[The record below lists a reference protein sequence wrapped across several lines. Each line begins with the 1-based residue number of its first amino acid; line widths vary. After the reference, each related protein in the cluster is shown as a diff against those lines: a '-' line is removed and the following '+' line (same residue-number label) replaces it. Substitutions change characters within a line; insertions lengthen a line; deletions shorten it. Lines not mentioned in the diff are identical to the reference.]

1 MPFGIQKSKDKWK
14 VVNKDT
20 GRVLG
25 THDSESAANKQLAAV
40 QINYGKESV
49 QTEGIFSSIKDMLSR
64 RITAGD
70 TVITDYGESVIKEIY
85 EVPPGTKSS
94 LAKKDGV
101 KVDSTTMT
109 KIKNLEVIFK
119 LDNKQF
125 ISCDHVRSIKPKTVK
140 LVTPPMKDSEEK
152 EDTMNLKESNELIM
166 SLAHKHKISVTV
178 LEELWT
184 QAVSKQEENAKTKEE
199 KDKSSPKFWK
209 GVRSNFKTLIDN
221 LEIQEAKAIMDS
233 RERYTQSTSQ
243 WLDQLQSGDYAAA
256 EKTFP
261 EIMKSKLDI
270 MINNGKEKYLKQM
283 SDKVNK
289 QKEG

>member
-14 VVNKDT
+14 VVNKHT

-25 THDSESAANKQLAAV
+25 THDSESAAKKQLAAV
-40 QINYGKESV
+40 QINYGKES
-49 QTEGIFSSIKDMLSR
+49 EK
-64 RITAGD
+64 
-70 TVITDYGESVIKEIY
+70 
-85 EVPPGTKSS
+85 
-94 LAKKDGV
+94 
-101 KVDSTTMT
+101 
-109 KIKNLEVIFK
+109 
-119 LDNKQF
+119 
-125 ISCDHVRSIKPKTVK
+125 
-140 LVTPPMKDSEEK
+140 K

-184 QAVSKQEENAKTKEE
+184 QAISKQEENAKSRDE

-221 LEIQEAKAIMDS
+221 LELQEARAIMDS

-243 WLDQLQSGDYAAA
+243 WLDHLQNGDYSAA
-256 EKTFP
+256 EKVFP

>member
-1 MPFGIQKSKDKWK
+1 
-14 VVNKDT
+14 
-20 GRVLG
+20 
-25 THDSESAANKQLAAV
+25 
-40 QINYGKESV
+40 
-49 QTEGIFSSIKDMLSR
+49 
-64 RITAGD
+64 
-70 TVITDYGESVIKEIY
+70 
-85 EVPPGTKSS
+85 
-94 LAKKDGV
+94 
-101 KVDSTTMT
+101 
-109 KIKNLEVIFK
+109 
-119 LDNKQF
+119 
-125 ISCDHVRSIKPKTVK
+125 
-140 LVTPPMKDSEEK
+140 
-152 EDTMNLKESNELIM
+152 MNLKESNELIM

-184 QAVSKQEENAKTKEE
+184 QAVSKQEKNAKTKEE

-209 GVRSNFKTLIDN
+209 GVRSNFKKLIDN

-261 EIMKSKLDI
+261 EIMRSKLDI